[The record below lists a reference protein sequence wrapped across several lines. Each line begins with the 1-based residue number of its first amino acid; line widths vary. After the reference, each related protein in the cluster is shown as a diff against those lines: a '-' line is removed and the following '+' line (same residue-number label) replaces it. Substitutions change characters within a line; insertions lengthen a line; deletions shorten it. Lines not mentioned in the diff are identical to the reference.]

1 MSLRPEG
8 SMPLPIEEYALIG
21 DCHTAAL
28 VGSDGSIDWLC
39 FPRFDSAACFAAL
52 LGGPEHGR
60 WQIAPKAKVTS
71 VKRRYCDSTL
81 ILETDIETAEG
92 CVRLTDFMPASQ
104 TRWDVVRIIEG
115 LRGKVELK
123 MELIVRFDYGSI
135 VPWVRRRDGVLLITA
150 GPDTLELAGSIEVEG
165 ENMTTVAEFTVCKGE
180 RQWFSLNYRYSHL
193 DTLPQ
198 VDAFEERD
206 QARELWHKWSSRCQV
221 SGPYREAM
229 VRSLLTLKALQYRPS
244 GGIIAAPTT
253 SLPEQ
258 PGGVRNW
265 DYRYCWLRDATFTLN
280 ALLLA
285 GYVAEATQW
294 REWLL
299 RAVAG
304 SPQDL
309 QILYGVTGTRR
320 LDEFEIPW
328 LPGYES
334 SAPVRVGNAAS
345 KQFQLDVYG
354 EVMDTLHLARVSGL
368 DPEPEAWKLQVAVLE
383 FLESHWQLPDDGI
396 WEVRGPQRHFTHSKM
411 MAWVAFDRMVKDAE
425 RDNLEAPIERWRKT
439 RDAIHAEVCEKGFDR
454 KRNAFVQS
462 YESNHLDASLLLIP
476 QVGFL
481 PPDDPRVLGT
491 ITAIEKEL
499 LVEGLVLRYSTE
511 TGVDALPA
519 GEGAFLPCSFWLADC
534 YTLTGRR
541 KEAEALFERLL
552 ALRNDVGLLAEEYDP
567 RAKRMLGNFPQALTH
582 MALVNT
588 ARLLSIPEHEAKSA
602 TEQGERPTVLAAVE
616 ARDDAQTD
624 SKSDARSSKLGAK
637 SDGID
642 NRSQEERE

>member
-1 MSLRPEG
+1 
-8 SMPLPIEEYALIG
+8 MPLPIEQYALIG

-39 FPRFDSAACFAAL
+39 FPRFDSGACFAAL

-60 WQIAPKAKVTS
+60 WLIGPAAEVTA
-71 VKRRYCDSTL
+71 VRRSYRDATL
-81 ILETDIETAEG
+81 ILETELETKEG
-92 CVRLTDFMPASQ
+92 CVRLIDFMPASE

-115 LRGKVELK
+115 VRGRVEMRMDLV
-123 MELIVRFDYGSI
+123 VRFDYGSI
-135 VPWVRRRDGVLLITA
+135 IPWVRRKEGRDDLLLMTA
-150 GPDTLELAGSIEVEG
+150 GPDTLELTGSVEVRG
-165 ENMTTVAEFTVCKGE
+165 QDMKTVASFTVGEGE

-193 DTLPQ
+193 ETLPP
-198 VDAFEERD
+198 VDAFEELE
-206 QARELWHKWSSRCQV
+206 QTEALWHKWSGQCKVAGRW
-221 SGPYREAM
+221 RDAM
-229 VRSLLTLKALQYRPS
+229 VRSLVTLKALQYTPS

-285 GYVAEATQW
+285 GYVKEATEW

-299 RAVAG
+299 RAAAG
-304 SPQDL
+304 SPADL
-309 QILYGVTGTRR
+309 QILYGVTGARR
-320 LDEFEIPW
+320 LDEWEVPW

-354 EVMDTLHLARVSGL
+354 EVMDTLHLARIGGL
-368 DPEPEAWKLQVAVLE
+368 EPEAEAWKLQIKLLD
-383 FLESHWQLPDDGI
+383 FLEEHWQLPDEGI
-396 WEVRGPQRHFTHSKM
+396 WEVRGPPRHFTHSKM
-411 MAWVAFDRMVKDAE
+411 MAWVAFDRVIKDAE
-425 RDNLEAPIERWRKT
+425 RDGLDGPLAHWRRV
-439 RDAIHAEVCEKGFDR
+439 RDEIHAEVCEKGFDR
-454 KRNAFVQS
+454 KRNAFIQA
-462 YESNHLDASLLLIP
+462 YDCDHLDASLLLIP

-481 PPDDPRVLGT
+481 PPNDARVLGT
-491 ITAIEKEL
+491 IEAIERHL
-499 LVEGLVLRYSTE
+499 LVEGLVMRYSTE
-511 TGVDALPA
+511 TGVDALPP

-541 KEAEALFERLL
+541 REAEALLERLL

-582 MALVNT
+582 VALVNT
-588 ARLLSIPEHEAKSA
+588 ARLLSISPVEAHASVA
-602 TEQGERPTVLAAVE
+602 QGERPTVAAVADASHVEGHAVE
-616 ARDDAQTD
+616 APDAKAD
-624 SKSDARSSKLGAK
+624 SKEAARS
-637 SDGID
+637 
-642 NRSQEERE
+642 N